1 MSDLKYTLTENP
13 ETGNDV
19 LQFPYKGD
27 EIIVEVNFAGP
38 PLWWLCLS
46 NEDQQRK
53 KLKPRDLDFEI
64 VSIKDGWL
72 EKEIHF
78 TETEL
83 RILKERKIGRFLVHD
98 TEDTFEKIID
108 GELE

>member
-1 MSDLKYTLTENP
+1 MSDLEYTLSENP

-19 LQFPYKGD
+19 YQFAYKGG
-27 EIIVEVNFAGP
+27 EIIVEVYFVAP
-38 PLWWLCLS
+38 PMWYLLLS

-53 KLKPRDLDFEI
+53 KLKPRDLDFRI
-64 VSIKDGWL
+64 VSVKDACS

-83 RILKERKIGRFLVHD
+83 RILKERKIHKFLLHNVQD
-98 TEDTFEKIID
+98 ILKN
-108 GELE
+108 